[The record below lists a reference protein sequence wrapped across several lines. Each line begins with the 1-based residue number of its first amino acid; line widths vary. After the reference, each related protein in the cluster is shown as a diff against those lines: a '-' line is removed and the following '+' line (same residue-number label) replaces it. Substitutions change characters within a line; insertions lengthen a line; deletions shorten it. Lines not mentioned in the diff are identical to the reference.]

1 MKTYFSTSHEYLT
14 IDEEG
19 TGYVGISD
27 YAQKAL
33 GNVVYVDM
41 PEVGDEFEKDEL
53 INITDELLL
62 DDDEYD
68 YLNNLPYGWPSRK
81 N

>member
-1 MKTYFSTSHEYLT
+1 MFDRLNDLEDSDINEINT
-14 IDEEG
+14 IRKFFLQE
-19 TGYVGISD
+19 
-27 YAQKAL
+27 
-33 GNVVYVDM
+33 
-41 PEVGDEFEKDEL
+41 EFEKDEL

-81 N
+81 D